1 MRSKGR
7 PESELHRS
15 AQREGSPIRSKGRPE
30 SELHRS
36 AQREGSPIGRTFRL
50 LTLGAAATL
59 LASGCA
65 LQDTRYD
72 YSRNALP
79 FADYDESIL
88 DWNFP
93 TTTSQGPLLP
103 PERLQPWRPA
113 IGVPWA
119 NGNPMPW
126 NNQSPVSDSARE
138 PSAGSH
144 EGAPELAVACNDDC
158 AAQPV
163 APLAQRADADARLR
177 GDVLPGTR

>member
-1 MRSKGR
+1 M
-7 PESELHRS
+7 
-15 AQREGSPIRSKGRPE
+15 RSKGRPE

-50 LTLGAAATL
+50 LALAAAVTV

-72 YSRNALP
+72 YSRNAMP

-93 TTTSQGPLLP
+93 TTTNQGLLTA

-126 NNQSPVSDSARE
+126 SNQMPVSDSASE
-138 PSAGSH
+138 QSAGPHDS
-144 EGAPELAVACNDDC
+144 LVDSAVACDDDC
-158 AAQPV
+158 AAAAM
-163 APLAQRADADARLR
+163 APLAPRADAGAGVRDGVLLR
-177 GDVLPGTR
+177 TR